1 MNYICC
7 EQRGGFCNVHHGEDT
22 DVIKNVGYSI
32 LTQRYVVYDK
42 IINECYSQLCATKNE
57 VKWTVDKL
65 INCNVLTETYDS
77 INLPQEE
84 KKYVWLFIELPDKN
98 KGRI

>member
-7 EQRGGFCNVHHGEDT
+7 EQRGGFCNIHHGEDT
-22 DVIKNVGYSI
+22 DVISAIGYKI
-32 LTQRYVVYDK
+32 LSEGFIAYGK
-42 IINECYSQLCATKNE
+42 IIEECYSNICATQGE
-57 VKWTVDKL
+57 VKLSVDKL
-65 INCNVLTETYDS
+65 IKCNVLTETYDS

-84 KKYVWLFIELPDKN
+84 KKYVWLFIEVPDRN